1 MSELTANGA
10 DIADLYF
17 QHKRTNLIRMQ
28 DGLASQASSDIAQG
42 VGLRVVVAGQTGY
55 AFNEDLTPES
65 MLRAARVAAT
75 IASGAAAS
83 LPVHFDP
90 RRQGDLYPV
99 QRPWSEVGLDE
110 KLPLIQK
117 VEALA
122 RAADPAIDKVTV
134 QLTDT
139 DERVLIATLDGR
151 LLVDRRP
158 SVLLGLLVTGKRGTQ
173 TQSNMGSLGARDG
186 LTFYTDRRLKEQV
199 DEVVART
206 LVLFDAKRPPAGEM
220 PVMLAAGASS
230 VLLHEAIGHGMEA
243 DFNRI
248 SIYSDM
254 IGKPVAAPFVNVVD
268 QGNLPHEL
276 GTLNMDDEGNATGR
290 AALVER
296 GILKSYLH
304 DNISARH
311 YGIDRDGL
319 AHVGSGRRESYRF
332 PILPRMTTTFMENGP
347 EALKRIT
354 MVANDFKLDP
364 GGWTCGKGGQS
375 VPVSIGMPSALVSRM
390 TVGGENV

>member
-1 MSELTANGA
+1 
-10 DIADLYF
+10 
-17 QHKRTNLIRMQ
+17 
-28 DGLASQASSDIAQG
+28 
-42 VGLRVVVAGQTGY
+42 
-55 AFNEDLTPES
+55 
-65 MLRAARVAAT
+65 ML
-75 IASGAAAS
+75 
-83 LPVHFDP
+83 
-90 RRQGDLYPV
+90 
-99 QRPWSEVGLDE
+99 
-110 KLPLIQK
+110 
-117 VEALA
+117 

-151 LLVDRRP
+151 LLTDRRP
-158 SVLLGLLVTGKRGTQ
+158 SALLGLMVTAKRNDQ
-173 TQSNMGSLGARDG
+173 TQSNMVSLGARDG
-186 LTFYTDRRLKEQV
+186 LDFFTDDRLKEQV

-206 LVLFDAKRPPAGEM
+206 LVLFDARRPPAGEM
-220 PVMLAAGASS
+220 PVVLAAGASS

-243 DFNRI
+243 DFNRNGT

-254 IGKPVAAPFVNVVD
+254 IGKPVAAPFVTVVD

-290 AALVER
+290 AVLVDK

-311 YGIDRDGL
+311 YGL
-319 AHVGSGRRESYRF
+319 QEHVGSGRRESYRY
-332 PILPRMTTTFMENGP
+332 PIMARMTTTFMENGP
-347 EALKRIT
+347 HTRDEIVASIQHGIIAETFTGGQVAIGPGDFTFYVKNGWLVENGKITAPIKDVNLIGNGPEALQRIT
-354 MVANDFKLDP
+354 MVADDFKLDP
-364 GGWTCGKGGQS
+364 GGWVCGKNGQS